1 MSKKIYVC
9 CPGNVVTGGPEL
21 LHQFVDALRKNNIDA
36 YILYMPFKEKFSTP
50 QQYQHYNTPVAEYS
64 DVSSKGS
71 IVVFPEVDTGLAK
84 YFPKAHIVI
93 WWLSVDFY
101 FSYTGNRPVKEFIL
115 DKINLITGKRKTINT
130 LRSYSHYSQSE
141 YARNFLLKNG
151 IEAEMLTDYLG
162 SSHLATDTSISDK
175 NREKIIAYN
184 PKKGVLF
191 TKKLIST
198 NSDYKFIAIKNMT
211 SQQVRELLLSA
222 MIYIDF
228 GNHPGKDRFP
238 REAAMAGCCIITG
251 RRGSAFNDVDICIP
265 PQYKIDEKGKNINE
279 KFRFLVDD
287 IFNNFE
293 PRTLDFFQYRKK
305 IQNEPGIFEGQVI
318 GFINK
323 EVYG

>member
-1 MSKKIYVC
+1 MSKKVYVC

-36 YILYMPFKEKFSTP
+36 YIIYRPFNEKFSVP
-50 QQYQHYNTPVAEYS
+50 QQYQHYNTPIAKYS
-64 DVSSKGS
+64 DVSPDNS
-71 IVVFPEVDTGLAK
+71 IVVLPEVDTGLAK
-84 YFPKAHIVI
+84 HFSNAHIVI

-101 FSYTGNRPVKEFIL
+101 FSYTGNRPVKDFIV
-115 DKINLITGKRKTINT
+115 DKVNLIRGRRKPINAMK
-130 LRSYSHYSQSE
+130 SFSHYAQSE
-141 YARNFLLKNG
+141 YARGFLLQNG
-151 IEAEMLTDYLG
+151 IKAAMLTDYLG
-162 SSHLATDTSISDK
+162 SAHLTADINQSDRR
-175 NREKIIAYN
+175 REKIIAYN

-191 TKKLIST
+191 TNELIAT
-198 NSDYKFIAIKNMT
+198 NGDYKFVAIKNMT
-211 SQQVRELLLSA
+211 PQQVRELLLSA

-265 PQYKIDEKGKNINE
+265 PQYKINEKEKNINE

-287 IFNNFE
+287 IFNDFE
-293 PRTLDFFQYRKK
+293 SRTLDFSQYRKK
-305 IQNEPGIFEGQVI
+305 IQNEPEIFEGQVV

-323 EVYG
+323 EIYG